1 MIEHTHLNLLQVP
14 QFSQEDNEKNGKV
27 IYDIVGGSQKPV
39 QGRLEVR
46 IGRHPREGNMKLA
59 GQSPREAIGGISA
72 PFSVSQDSLTA
83 QNIAQRKNVPSSD
96 VFQTYQGLK
105 GIVFLKI
112 PEIKTKIPKKCFDFV
127 LFFCK
132 KKIKTQPQLSVAIM
146 NSEHHKREPSGL
158 VCGECDGDVPSNKD
172 LLRVP

>member
-27 IYDIVGGSQKPV
+27 IYNIVGGSQKPV

-83 QNIAQRKNVPSSD
+83 QNIAQRKNEPSSD

-112 PEIKTKIPKKCFDFV
+112 PEIKTKFLKNVLTLFCFSA
-127 LFFCK
+127 K
-132 KKIKTQPQLSVAIM
+132 KKL
-146 NSEHHKREPSGL
+146 KRNHSL
-158 VCGECDGDVPSNKD
+158 VL
-172 LLRVP
+172 LLRILSITSVCQVD